1 MPVRL
6 PVPVLK
12 EAHAGLP
19 AIENLRV
26 RPVRVS
32 VTVGRK
38 LYWLPALTFQG
49 GLPPM
54 VRAGAVV
61 AATGAVPEV
70 AGAGLV
76 LTGVRLVLT
85 GVRLVL
91 TGVRLVLTGVRLVL
105 TGVVLVLVLTLSG
118 PVLAPTVSGC
128 AHANTAQ
135 HAAQL
140 VRRVRTNARRCRVRV
155 QNWFDL
161 TAAPSSSRGR

>member
-1 MPVRL
+1 MPARL
-6 PVPVLK
+6 PVAVLK

-19 AIENLRV
+19 TIENWRV

-38 LYWLPALTFQG
+38 LYWFPAMTLPG
-49 GLPPM
+49 GLPLM

-61 AATGAVPEV
+61 AATGAVLEV

-76 LTGVRLVLT
+76 LTGV
-85 GVRLVL
+85 
-91 TGVRLVLTGVRLVL
+91 
-105 TGVVLVLVLTLSG
+105 VLVLMLALSG

-140 VRRVRTNARRCRVRV
+140 VRRVRTKARRCRVRV
-155 QNWFDL
+155 QNWSGF
-161 TAAPSSSRGR
+161 TAAPSSSHGR